1 MSYNPN
7 AKPCFL
13 HGCDPIPSTD
23 GSTICSICGVYCRPD
38 PKMVNALLR
47 ANAGGKEYARQA
59 EWALRLAGMSI
70 PPSPPP
76 IDPTEP
82 PLYVAANGSTDLPS
96 LWVVLPACLFLGSIL
111 GLTLW
116 RFVQVWSTL

>member
-1 MSYNPN
+1 MSYNVN

-13 HGCDPIPSTD
+13 HGCDEDPRAD
-23 GSTICSICGVYCRPD
+23 GSTVCTVCGLYRAPSV
-38 PKMVNALLR
+38 KMVNALLR

-76 IDPTEP
+76 IKPGEP

-96 LWVVLPACLFLGSIL
+96 LWVFLPACLFLGVFL
-111 GLTLW
+111 GLVLW
-116 RFVQVWSTL
+116 RLAQVWSTL